1 MKIDG
6 LRKIYAVTSVL
17 FLVALAISPLKD
29 YFTEWRSIQKK
40 FNKTIEK
47 LPVKVNP
54 VSISLQQIWSR
65 ELNAIDRCITCHL
78 GISNIK
84 LKMISQP
91 FRTHSKIYH
100 DIEKFG
106 CTICHEGQGLATRY
120 EEVHLPTEFW
130 EQPILPNRYIES
142 SCGKCHIG
150 EKLSS
155 TPTLNKGRELLE
167 KFNCASCHDIP
178 GIKKSYTLSLNGIGS
193 KVINRNWILSWL
205 KNPKHYQNN
214 ALMPNFLLAEKEII
228 SLTDFL
234 MSFKSFGDE
243 VNLERL
249 PNEYHK
255 NKTNEDFIALG
266 QTRFREA
273 RCISCHSVE
282 GKGGKLAIDL
292 SKVASKVKAEWI
304 YNYIKNPKKF
314 QSKIEMPQ
322 YGLTDKDVAAV
333 TAYIESEFVDWDN
346 SDNESKEHT
355 PLPNFFEEGLRV
367 FNIYN
372 CGGCHTL
379 SSKGITDNR
388 GPDLSTIGSKKL
400 YQIDWGK
407 AEIHHTIF
415 NFIET
420 KIREPRVFGESN
432 RMPQFSLNEDE
443 VTAMTTYLLSLK
455 QTKLP
460 ANFIRKV
467 NEQTL
472 NSVQGEAGKIFQKY
486 SCFKC
491 HSLNYVGGSMAPDL
505 TIVGSQLNTKWM
517 KEYFKIPYS
526 VRPIVEERMPNL
538 FISEKEVEILLNYFN
553 TALIADSLEIPIGLL
568 QNRSVE
574 RGKSLFK
581 EKYGCQGCHIIE
593 GKGGYVG
600 PTLDDAGDRLKPA
613 YLFSWVMNPQKFKP
627 NTIEPRTGM
636 SAQEAFDITSYLL
649 TFKKSGKR

>member
-1 MKIDG
+1 MKINR
-6 LRKIYAVTSVL
+6 LRKIYVVTSVL
-17 FLVALAISPLKD
+17 FLAALAISPLKD
-29 YFTEWRSIQKK
+29 YFSEWRSIQKK
-40 FNKTIEK
+40 FNETIEK
-47 LPVKVNP
+47 LPVRVNP
-54 VSISLQQIWSR
+54 VSIGLQQIWNR
-65 ELNAIDRCITCHL
+65 ELNTIDRCTTCHL
-78 GISNIK
+78 GISNDK
-84 LKMISQP
+84 LNMVSQP
-91 FRTHSKIYH
+91 FRIHSKIYH

-120 EEVHLPTEFW
+120 EEIHFPTEFW
-130 EQPILPNRYIES
+130 DQPILPNRYIES

-193 KVINRNWILSWL
+193 KVNNRNWISDWL
-205 KNPKHYQNN
+205 KNPKHYQDN
-214 ALMPNFLLAEKEII
+214 ALMPNFLLTEKEII

-234 MSFKSFGDE
+234 MSFKSFGDGI
-243 VNLERL
+243 NLEPL
-249 PNEYHK
+249 PEVYDKKK
-255 NKTNEDFIALG
+255 NDEDFIALG
-266 QTRFREA
+266 QTLFREA

-292 SKVASKVKAEWI
+292 SKVASKAKAEWI

-322 YGLTDKDVAAV
+322 YGFTDNDVATI

-346 SDNESKEHT
+346 SENESKEHT
-355 PLPNFFEEGLRV
+355 SLPNFFEEGLRV
-367 FNIYN
+367 FNTYN

-388 GPDLSTIGSKKL
+388 GPDLSAIGSKKL
-400 YQIDWGK
+400 YQIEWGK
-407 AEIHHTIF
+407 TEIHHTIF

-420 KIREPRVFGESN
+420 KISEPRKFGESS
-432 RMPQFSLNEDE
+432 RMPQFSMKEEE
-443 VTAMTTYLLSLK
+443 VTAITTYLLSLK

-460 ANFIRKV
+460 SNFIRKEKV
-467 NEQTL
+467 QAL

-491 HSLNYVGGSMAPDL
+491 HSLNYAGGSVAPDL
-505 TIVGSQLNTKWM
+505 TIIGSQLNSQWM

-538 FISEKEVEILLNYFN
+538 FISEKEVETLINYFN
-553 TALIADSLEIPIGLL
+553 TALIDDSIEIPVGLL

-613 YLFSWVMNPQKFKP
+613 YLFNWLLNPQKFKP
-627 NTIEPRTGM
+627 NTIDPRTGM
-636 SAQEAFDITSYLL
+636 SSQEAMDITSYLL